1 MKHIYLINPAA
12 GRGDTS
18 ADIRARIEAAYAD
31 TDDKPIVYLTTG
43 VGDATRYVHAM
54 CQENPDEQ
62 LRFYA
67 CGGDGTLGETV
78 TGAAEY
84 PNASV
89 GLVPIGTGND
99 FVRNFSAPENF
110 MDIEAQRYGE
120 ETEID
125 LIRCNGTYCVNLFNT
140 GFDCEVVV
148 KTGEIKRSPW
158 VPAGMA
164 YGMGVA
170 LELIRKPGV
179 KVELSIDGGEVQ
191 KRELLLC
198 AIGNGAYYGGGFTPL
213 PYASLSDGMLDMCIV
228 NNVSRLKFVR
238 LVGSYKRGEHVVPKN
253 SDILTYV
260 RCRRVDMVFPEMHNI
275 CMDGEVKQMR
285 ECHLEVVPAALRLCV
300 PRGSERLDRAEF
312 SAKDLN
318 HEA

>member
-18 ADIRARIEAAYAD
+18 ADVRARIEAAYAD
-31 TDDKPIVYLTTG
+31 ADEKPIVYLTTG
-43 VGDATRYVHAM
+43 MGDATRFVHSM
-54 CQENPDEQ
+54 CQQMPDEQ

-78 TGAAEY
+78 TGAAEH

-99 FVRNFSAPENF
+99 FVRNFTSSENF

-120 ETEID
+120 ETTID
-125 LIRCNGTYCVNLFNT
+125 LIRCNGVYCVNLFNT

-148 KTGEIKRSPW
+148 KMTEIKRSPW

-164 YGMGVA
+164 YGAGVA
-170 LELIRKPGV
+170 FELIRKPGV

-191 KRELLLC
+191 TRELLLC
-198 AIGNGAYYGGGFTPL
+198 AVGNGAYYGGGFMPV
-213 PYASLSDGMLDMCIV
+213 PFASLSDGMLDMCIV
-228 NNVSRLKFVR
+228 NNVSRVKFVS
-238 LVGSYKRGEHVVPKN
+238 LVGSYKRGQHVIPQNGDV
-253 SDILTYV
+253 LTYV
-260 RCRRVDMVFPEMHNI
+260 RCRRVDMVFPELQNI

-285 ECHLEVVPAALRLCV
+285 ECHLEVVPSALRLCV
-300 PRGSERLDRAEF
+300 PRGSVRIDRPAFDPAMMGYER
-312 SAKDLN
+312 
-318 HEA
+318 